1 MPNQDQSI
9 SLISVPLVVGTA
21 ERDSTS
27 RPHNASMSDESP
39 DVKIPVDEEGV
50 HEIAEEGEEDGM
62 TDEQRV
68 ALAETQ
74 ARLIGDID

>member
-1 MPNQDQSI
+1 MPNQDQSV
-9 SLISVPLVVGTA
+9 SLILVPLVLGTV
-21 ERDSTS
+21 ERDSPS
-27 RPHNASMSDESP
+27 RSHSATMSDEP

-62 TDEQRV
+62 TEEQRD

>member
-1 MPNQDQSI
+1 
-9 SLISVPLVVGTA
+9 
-21 ERDSTS
+21 
-27 RPHNASMSDESP
+27 MSDENP

-50 HEIAEEGEEDGM
+50 HEIAEEGDKDGVSE
-62 TDEQRV
+62 EQRD

>member
-1 MPNQDQSI
+1 MGIWKRCNT
-9 SLISVPLVVGTA
+9 TA
-21 ERDSTS
+21 ERDSSS
-27 RPHNASMSDESP
+27 RPYNAPMSEENP
-39 DVKIPVDEEGV
+39 PVRIPEDQKGI

-62 TDEQRV
+62 TDEQRA